1 MPTRPQMHARLD
13 EVTKLLGL
21 NPQEQNLYRHHLGN
35 LVGPG
40 GVDQPDGLRQF
51 DRPADVFFER
61 DGRTFNVPTVWNGKI
76 LEPDDAI
83 KRATASGL
91 NNFPSYSSEDAAET
105 RYQRMHAFM
114 NEDVRGVAQEGQ
126 SR

>member
-1 MPTRPQMHARLD
+1 VPTRPQINARLD
-13 EVTKLLGL
+13 EVTQLLGL

-40 GVDQPDGLRQF
+40 GVDQPNGARSTVLQMS
-51 DRPADVFFER
+51 FER
-61 DGRTFNVPTVWNGKI
+61 NDRTYNIPTVWNGKV
-76 LEPDDAI
+76 LEPDEAI

-91 NNFPSYSSEDAAET
+91 NNFPSYRDEDTAEA

-114 NEDVRGVAQEGQ
+114 NEDVRGLMQEQ
-126 SR
+126 R